1 MARKK
6 KNTIENE
13 ITLKNATFEQIKDA
27 YNQARNVERQNLVK
41 ALENYGFI
49 DVIDKQGS
57 ASYKGGKSG
66 FEEKYNLINWKWI
79 ECSKDGFNYIISFQ
93 AFDQDTNT
101 FDRHVLFDR
110 IGVYKYKGEYN
121 AYDAFYTMENANIDL
136 PLDDKKIQKLI
147 DFMENLYYQNTTSNL

>member
-1 MARKK
+1 MATKK
-6 KNTIENE
+6 EENTREE
-13 ITLKNATFEQIKDA
+13 TFFELIKDA

-79 ECSKDGFNYIISFQ
+79 DCSKNGFNYFISFQ
-93 AFDQDTNT
+93 TFDQDIKTQN
-101 FDRHVLFDR
+101 RHVLFDR

-121 AYDAFYTMENANIDL
+121 PDDAFFTMKNSNIDL
-136 PLDDKKIQKLI
+136 PLDDEKIQKLI
-147 DFMENLYYQNTTSNL
+147 EFMENL